1 MSASPATYVSVSRI
15 VRRREVTP
23 ARIPTP
29 PIVPAVMGIMG
40 QMQGFKLVTSPATN
54 RSGTATSGRCCSASD
69 NPDCNIGVTTAGI
82 ITTLGALSR
91 TALAA
96 GATGLIGNFVLQSLL
111 ADAAWSRVVTVGR
124 RITPHQHPKLEQ
136 RVLDL
141 GELETV
147 RELPHID
154 DVFCCLGT
162 TIKQAGS
169 QPAFRQV
176 DHAFVVGLGRAGLRA
191 GASQFLLVSAIGAD
205 PASRVFYSQVK
216 GETEAAIG
224 RLHYRSTQI
233 FRPSLLLGERREFR
247 LGERIAMRT
256 APLLSLALVGR
267 LRRYRPIQ
275 AATVARAMVNIARE
289 APLGPNIFE

>member
-1 MSASPATYVSVSRI
+1 M
-15 VRRREVTP
+15 
-23 ARIPTP
+23 
-29 PIVPAVMGIMG
+29 
-40 QMQGFKLVTSPATN
+40 
-54 RSGTATSGRCCSASD
+54 
-69 NPDCNIGVTTAGI
+69 TTGGI
-82 ITTLGALSR
+82 ITSLGALSR
-91 TALAA
+91 TALVA
-96 GATGLIGNFVLQSLL
+96 GATGLIGNFVLQFLL
-111 ADAAWSRVVTVGR
+111 ADEAWSRVVTVGR
-124 RITPHQHPKLEQ
+124 RLTSHKHDKLEQ

-147 RELPHID
+147 SDLPPLD

-191 GASQFLLVSAIGAD
+191 GATQFLLVSAIGAD
-205 PASRVFYSQVK
+205 PGSRVFYSRVK

-247 LGERIAMRT
+247 FGERLAMAA
-256 APLLSLALVGR
+256 APVLSAALLGR
-267 LRRYRPIQ
+267 LRRYRPIK
-275 AATVARAMVNIARE
+275 AATVARAMVNLARD
-289 APLGPNIFE
+289 APLGPNIFEYDAMMASAAT